1 MHVPPSEKILDSFGI
16 EGRPILLEGG
26 EGTTYQAGSFVFKPV
41 GNIEEA
47 NWRAE
52 LMNSIVEDGF
62 RVPHPV
68 KSKNNKWVESGWCV
82 YTFLEGKEVTK
93 RWEEKISVS
102 RKFNKSLV
110 NVTKPDFIDKAT
122 HPWAIADKMTWGFLP
137 LQYGEILKAA
147 MSRLESL
154 LKPIS
159 LPNQLIHG
167 DMTSNILF
175 HNTLPPAVI
184 DLSPYWH
191 PAQYAE
197 AIIVVDSIVW
207 DGAPDTIISELE
219 ATVEI
224 YQLLLRAAMWRIKT
238 IEEYTIQYGNGDI
251 NNIDSFD
258 HMIDLISRLLH

>member
-1 MHVPPSEKILDSFGI
+1 MDAQPSERILDAFGVK
-16 EGRPILLEGG
+16 GLPILLEGG
-26 EGTTYQAGSFVFKPV
+26 EGTTYQAGGFIFKPAE
-41 GNIEEA
+41 NIEEA

-68 KSKNNKWVESGWCV
+68 KSKNNKWIESGWCV
-82 YTFLEGKEVTK
+82 YTFLEGKEVTN
-93 RWEEKISVS
+93 RWEEKINVS
-102 RKFNKSLV
+102 RKFNKSLA
-110 NVTKPDFIDKAT
+110 NAAKPDFIDKAS
-122 HPWAIADKMTWGFLP
+122 HPWAIADKMIWGFLP
-137 LQYGEILKAA
+137 MQYGEILKPA
-147 MSRLESL
+147 MIRLESL
-154 LKPIS
+154 IRPINLK
-159 LPNQLIHG
+159 NQLIHG

-207 DGAPDTIISELE
+207 DDAPDTIIKELDNTFE
-219 ATVEI
+219 T

-238 IEEYTIQYGNGDI
+238 TEEFASQYSKGDI
-251 NNIDSFD
+251 NNIDVYN
-258 HMIDLISRLLH
+258 HVIDLISRLLN